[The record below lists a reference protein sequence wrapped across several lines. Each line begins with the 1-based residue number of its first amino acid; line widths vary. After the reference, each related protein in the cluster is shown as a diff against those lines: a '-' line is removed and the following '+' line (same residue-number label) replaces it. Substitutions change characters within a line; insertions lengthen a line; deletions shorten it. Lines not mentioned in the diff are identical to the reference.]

1 MVLQIKDSG
10 RCDKKN
16 KVLSPPRVSGAPHQ
30 RAEKR
35 EGTKAGEAQE
45 GAGVGDQGQKR
56 KVWPAE
62 SRQDHTEAS
71 ERSRA
76 GSGATKA
83 ARP

>member
-1 MVLQIKDSG
+1 M
-10 RCDKKN
+10 
-16 KVLSPPRVSGAPHQ
+16 SGAPHQ

-83 ARP
+83 ALP